1 VIWFDSLF
9 NLTFQ
14 GVLGNYDESDGEDF
28 EIELVE
34 DNAAFLGGYGKHVQD
49 IEPVKVVKNPDGS
62 LAQAALMQSALSK
75 ERRDMKQQAQREKD
89 GDRQRSKAGGSSK
102 MLDPMAVPE
111 SRFDEDEPPSFMAHK
126 RKNDMPEW
134 MRNIAS
140 GGKVSTAKKPTLTIK
155 EQRES
160 LPIFAFKGQLIQA
173 IQDNQIL
180 VVIGETGSGKTTQ
193 MTQYLVEAG
202 FARRGRIGC
211 TQPR

>member
-1 VIWFDSLF
+1 M
-9 NLTFQ
+9 
-14 GVLGNYDESDGEDF
+14 
-28 EIELVE
+28 VE

-49 IEPVKVVKNPDGS
+49 MEPVKVVKNPDGS

-89 GDRQRSKAGGSSK
+89 SSRQRGPIGGGSR
-102 MLDPMAVPE
+102 MQDPMAAPD
-111 SRFDEDEPPSFMAHK
+111 SRNEEDEPPSFMAHK
-126 RKNDMPEW
+126 REKEMPEW
-134 MRNIAS
+134 MRHVTA
-140 GGKVSTAKKPTLTIK
+140 GGKVSFGKKTNLTIK
-155 EQRES
+155 DQRES
-160 LPIFAFKGQLIQA
+160 LPIYGLKDALMQA